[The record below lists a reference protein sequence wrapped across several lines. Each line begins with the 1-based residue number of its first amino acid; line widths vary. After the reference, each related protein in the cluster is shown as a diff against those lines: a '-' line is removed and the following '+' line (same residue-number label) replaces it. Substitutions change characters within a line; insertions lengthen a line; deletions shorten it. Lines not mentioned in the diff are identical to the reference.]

1 VLAYNLQPL
10 AGKEL
15 TGIGF
20 YAANV
25 MDSLL
30 REQTAPSEFHVF
42 DFLGKNGGAETAM
55 SHLGRSIDPED
66 LKTVKGIPL
75 SVYIRM
81 GKLGRIIPYEKLT
94 SSKADLTVF
103 FNYLAPLGLKGKNI
117 ITIYD
122 MVCERYPETMQGRNR
137 RLLQGHLKPCA
148 QNADAI
154 VTISDFSKREIMELY
169 GIPEE
174 KIFVAYC
181 GVDREFY
188 RPADTEEEKQADLQ
202 MAKDLKGEG
211 RYILYVGT
219 LEPRKN
225 IVNLVKAFE
234 ILKGSEGFED
244 VKLVLAGGLGWQPEV
259 TLRAIEGSGVKDQI
273 IRTGYISQEQ
283 KRALYR
289 CADLFC
295 FPSIYEG
302 FGMPVTEAMACGTN
316 VVISDSSSLPE
327 ASCGLAPGVEINDED
342 GFALEFEE
350 ILSGKKE
357 MPSKQE
363 LIDAVSRFSWDKA
376 AEVYRQAI
384 KYCGADF
391 Q

>member
-1 VLAYNLQPL
+1 MNR
-10 AGKEL
+10 
-15 TGIGF
+15 
-20 YAANV
+20 
-25 MDSLL
+25 LL
-30 REQTAPSEFHVF
+30 GEQNAPSEFHVF
-42 DFLGKNGGAETAM
+42 DFLGKNGGAQTAL
-55 SHLGRSIDPED
+55 SHLEKAIDPEEIR
-66 LKTVKGIPL
+66 TVKSIPL
-75 SVYIRM
+75 SAYIRM
-81 GKLGRIIPYEKLT
+81 GKLGRVMPYEKLT

-137 RLLQGHLKPCA
+137 RLLRGHLKPCA
-148 QNADAI
+148 QKADAI
-154 VTISDFSKREIMELY
+154 VTISDFSKKEIMELY

-174 KIFVAYC
+174 KIFVAHC
-181 GVDREFY
+181 GVDRDFY
-188 RPADTEEEKQADLQ
+188 CPAKTEEERLSDLKTV
-202 MAKDLKGEG
+202 KDLKGEG

-225 IVNLVKAFE
+225 IVNLVAAFD
-234 ILKGSEGFED
+234 ILKDREGFED

-259 TLRAIEGSGVKDQI
+259 TLKAIENSGNRDQI
-273 IRTGYISQEQ
+273 IMTGYISQDQ

-302 FGMPVTEAMACGTN
+302 FGMPVTEAMACGTK
-316 VVISDSSSLPE
+316 VVIGDSSSLPE
-327 ASCGLAPGVEINDED
+327 ASCGLAPKVEINDEA

-357 MPSKQE
+357 MPSEEK
-363 LIDAVSRFSWDKA
+363 LIDAVSRFTWDKA
-376 AEVYRQAI
+376 ADVYRQAI

>member
-1 VLAYNLQPL
+1 MIAYNLQPL

-20 YAANV
+20 YAANI
-25 MDSLL
+25 MNRLL
-30 REQTAPSEFHVF
+30 GEQNAPSEFHVF
-42 DFLGKNGGAETAM
+42 DFLGKNGGAQTAL
-55 SHLGRSIDPED
+55 SHLEKAIDPEEIR
-66 LKTVKGIPL
+66 TVKSIPL
-75 SVYIRM
+75 SAYIRM
-81 GKLGRIIPYEKLT
+81 GKLGRVMPYEKLT

-137 RLLQGHLKPCA
+137 RLLRGHLKPCA
-148 QNADAI
+148 QKADAI
-154 VTISDFSKREIMELY
+154 VTISDFSKKEIMELY

-174 KIFVAYC
+174 KIFVAHC
-181 GVDREFY
+181 GVDRDFY
-188 RPADTEEEKQADLQ
+188 CPAKTEEERLSDLKTV
-202 MAKDLKGEG
+202 KDLKGEG

-225 IVNLVKAFE
+225 IVNLVAAFD
-234 ILKGSEGFED
+234 ILKDREGFED

-259 TLRAIEGSGVKDQI
+259 TLKAIENSGNRDQI
-273 IRTGYISQEQ
+273 IMTGYISQDQ

-302 FGMPVTEAMACGTN
+302 FGMPVTEAMACGTK
-316 VVISDSSSLPE
+316 VVIGDSSSLPE
-327 ASCGLAPGVEINDED
+327 ASCGLAPKVEINDEA

-357 MPSKQE
+357 MPSEEK
-363 LIDAVSRFSWDKA
+363 LIDAVSRFTWDKA
-376 AEVYRQAI
+376 ADVYRQAI